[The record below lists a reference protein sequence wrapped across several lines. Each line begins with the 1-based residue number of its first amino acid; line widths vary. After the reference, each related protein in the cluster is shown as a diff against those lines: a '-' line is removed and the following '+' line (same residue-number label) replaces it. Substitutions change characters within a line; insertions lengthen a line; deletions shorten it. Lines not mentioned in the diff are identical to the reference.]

1 MPTSR
6 SPKPEYSLKHEYE
19 LYVERE
25 IEDYKDSVPRSA
37 LLSIGDEAVA
47 ALRAQAQTTLTEM
60 VLWEEV
66 DRIIARRLRLP
77 SYATWRRRRLKLLA
91 EFRRPEH
98 WGLSPSS
105 ALARELGAPAPAG
118 GGHVLLAGVPGEGTA
133 LYSAAHG
140 CSVTALD
147 RGEDALERVMHA
159 AEAVGL
165 TRLVR
170 GCVADLGEWSPDVA
184 LRVVVC
190 APAAL
195 ERLTPAERA
204 RVIDTLQGATLDG
217 GVHLV
222 QTLVDAERR
231 ASLDAAAC
239 DTLSLDELHRR
250 YDGWAVTIEGES
262 AGTRTFLARKG
273 AALN

>member
-1 MPTSR
+1 MTTPR
-6 SPKPEYSLKHEYE
+6 SLKHEYE
-19 LYVERE
+19 IYVERE
-25 IEDYKDSVPRSA
+25 IEDYKDSVSRSV

-66 DRIIARRLRLP
+66 DRIIARRLGLP
-77 SYATWRRRRLKLLA
+77 SYASWRRRRLKLLA

-98 WGLSPSS
+98 WGLSPSC
-105 ALARELGAPAPAG
+105 ALARELSAPSAAGA
-118 GGHVLLAGVPGEGTA
+118 GHVLLAGVDDEATA

-159 AEAVGL
+159 AEVAGL

-170 GCVADLGEWSPDVA
+170 GCVADLGEWAPDVA

-190 APAAL
+190 TPAAF
-195 ERLTPAERA
+195 ERLTPSERA
-204 RVIDTLQGATLDG
+204 RVFDTLQGATLDG

-222 QTLVDAERR
+222 QTLAEGERR
-231 ASLDAAAC
+231 AAP
-239 DTLSLDELHRR
+239 SLDELHRR
-250 YDGWAVTIEGES
+250 YDGWAVSVEGES
-262 AGTRTFLARKG
+262 AEARTFLARKG